1 MNNTPDYRPG
11 SRLCRWALLA
21 GFALASG
28 AAQAQGGLLDAVKPG
43 SNPAAQYPVKPDN
56 ARSALPTAARDAAD
70 TAAGAGVASRPRVSV
85 QRPPQA
91 DAKPVPG
98 VVLRFENADIQ
109 DIVQSVLGDILHVNY
124 MMDPSI
130 QARVTLQSAGDISAA
145 DVYNILESVLALHG
159 IAIVRDGKI
168 YKVIRD
174 AQANRDAATIAAGEN
189 SPVVQVV
196 SLRFVQASGLVN
208 ALRTVMG
215 TQALIVND
223 PTNRYLIA
231 VDRAQNIAKMLEV
244 VDILDVDY
252 LAKVRIKLVAVT
264 NEDATQ
270 LSKEL
275 EALFRTSGLFNLPGT
290 DGNKVYF
297 LPVTRMN
304 AILVAAANEEVLAAA
319 EKWLHTLD
327 EQPKSGLSSRVHI
340 YPAINATAAHLA
352 NLLRQVFGGAAAAPP
367 STTTGTAAAPGS
379 APTQVVL
386 RGAQGGGLEGN
397 VQIIVDDNT
406 NSLVIRSSQQDYQQ
420 IRMILARIDTV
431 PKQVL
436 IQVMVAEVGLSENL
450 QFGVEWWLRNLRFRG
465 GNSDSRA
472 EASLTTGLVA
482 PTGNPLTSGT
492 GGAGL
497 NYLIFNSAGDITGLF
512 NLLASNTD
520 VNILSAPH
528 ILASDGKTAKI
539 EVGSE
544 EPVVTQTTST
554 PLSTTGVTT
563 SNSVQYRPT
572 GILMEVKP
580 SITASGRVSL
590 SLVQEVSARG
600 VDVTVGGTSYPSFSK
615 RKVST
620 DVTIEEGKSLI
631 VAGLIQDRGD
641 FNNQGLP
648 GLKDI
653 PVLGGLF
660 GNQKRSSSKTE
671 LLIAITPFIV
681 RSTEEGDRITANFRD
696 SLDGLKKQ
704 LGAQK
709 IMKGSLESS
718 RGEPTRE

>member
-1 MNNTPDYRPG
+1 
-11 SRLCRWALLA
+11 
-21 GFALASG
+21 
-28 AAQAQGGLLDAVKPG
+28 
-43 SNPAAQYPVKPDN
+43 
-56 ARSALPTAARDAAD
+56 
-70 TAAGAGVASRPRVSV
+70 
-85 QRPPQA
+85 PPQA

-709 IMKGSLESS
+709 IMKGSLEPS

>member
-1 MNNTPDYRPG
+1 MDIRVA
-11 SRLCRWALLA
+11 RCCRWALLA
-21 GFALASG
+21 GVVLAVP
-28 AAQAQGGLLDAVKPG
+28 ATHAQGGLLDALKSQAG
-43 SNPAAQYPVKPDN
+43 PAAASPQPARTEAIPAAASKAAPAPGQPDPVPQ
-56 ARSALPTAARDAAD
+56 
-70 TAAGAGVASRPRVSV
+70 SRVKV
-85 QRPPQA
+85 QRPAQA

-98 VVLRFENADIQ
+98 VVLRFENAEIQ

-124 MMDPSI
+124 MLDPTI
-130 QARVTLQSAGDISAA
+130 QARVTLQSAGEISAA
-145 DVYNILESVLALHG
+145 DVYNILESVLELHG
-159 IAIVRDGKI
+159 IAIVRDGAI

-174 AQANRDAATIAAGEN
+174 PQANRDATGVAAGEN

-196 SLRFVQASGLVN
+196 PLRFVQASGLVG
-208 ALRTVMG
+208 ALRTLMG
-215 TQALIVND
+215 AQALIVND
-223 PTNRYLIA
+223 PTNHYLIV

-252 LAKVRIKLVAVT
+252 LAKVRIKLVAVL
-264 NEDATQ
+264 NEDASQ
-270 LSKEL
+270 LTKEM
-275 EALFRTSGLFNLPGT
+275 EALFRTSGLYNLPGT

-304 AILVAAANEEVLAAA
+304 AILVAATNDAVLATA
-319 EKWLHTLD
+319 EKWIRTLD
-327 EQPKSGLSSRVHI
+327 DEPKNGLSSRVHI
-340 YPAINATAAHLA
+340 YPVVNATAAHLA
-352 NLLRQVFGGAAAAPP
+352 NLLRQVYGGAA
-367 STTTGTAAAPGS
+367 STPATPAAAPGAPAN

-386 RGAQGGGLEGN
+386 RGAQGGNLEGN
-397 VQIIVDDNT
+397 VQIIIDENT
-406 NSLVIRSSQQDYQQ
+406 NSLVIRSSQSDYQQ
-420 IRMILARIDTV
+420 IRMILARIDAV

-450 QFGVEWWLRNLRFRG
+450 QFGVEWWLKNLNFRA
-465 GNSDSRA
+465 GNTNSTA
-472 EASLTTGLVA
+472 QASLTSGLVV
-482 PTGNPLTSGT
+482 PTGNPLTSGI

-554 PLSTTGVTT
+554 PLTTSGITT

-590 SLVQEVSARG
+590 TLVQEVSARG
-600 VDVTVGGTSYPSFSK
+600 ADVTVGGTSYPSFSK

-653 PVLGGLF
+653 PLLGGLF
-660 GNQKRSSSKTE
+660 GNQKRTSAKTE

-681 RSTEEGDRITANFRD
+681 RNSDEGDRITANFRA

-704 LGAQK
+704 MDKQK
-709 IMKGSLESS
+709 IMKGPLESS
-718 RGEPTRE
+718 RAEPARE

>member
-1 MNNTPDYRPG
+1 MNKPPLFPVMRQICSWAIIAG
-11 SRLCRWALLA
+11 SVVIGA
-21 GFALASG
+21 
-28 AAQAQGGLLDAVKPG
+28 AAQAQGGLLDALKPP
-43 SNPAAQYPVKPDN
+43 SSAQVPVKADDAKAMTQAAP
-56 ARSALPTAARDAAD
+56 ARGTSSRAD
-70 TAAGAGVASRPRVSV
+70 VNV

-91 DAKPVPG
+91 DTRNVPG
-98 VVLRFENADIQ
+98 VVLRFENAEVQ
-109 DIVQSVLGDILHVNY
+109 DIVQSVLGDILRVNY
-124 MMDPSI
+124 MVDPSI

-159 IAIVRDGKI
+159 IAIVRDGKL
-168 YKVIRD
+168 YKVVRD
-174 AQANRDAATIAAGEN
+174 AQANRDALTFAAGEN
-189 SPVVQVV
+189 SPLVQIVP
-196 SLRFVQASGLVN
+196 LRFVQASGLVGV
-208 ALRTVMG
+208 LRSVMG
-215 TQALIVND
+215 AQALVVND

-231 VDRAQNIAKMLEV
+231 VDRAQNIAKMLELIAV
-244 VDILDVDY
+244 LDVDY
-252 LAKVRIKLVAVT
+252 LAKVRIKLVTAV

-270 LSKEL
+270 LTKEM
-275 EALFRTSGLFNLPGT
+275 ESLFRASGLYNFPGT

-297 LPVTRMN
+297 LPVARMN
-304 AILVAAANEEVLAAA
+304 AILVAATNEEVLVAA
-319 EKWLHTLD
+319 EKWIHTLD
-327 EQPKSGLSSRVHI
+327 EPPTNGLSSRVHI
-340 YPAINATAAHLA
+340 YPAVNATAAHLA
-352 NLLRQVFGGAAAAPP
+352 NLLRQVYGGAAST
-367 STTTGTAAAPGS
+367 STTPTAAPG
-379 APTQVVL
+379 AATTPPTQVVL
-386 RGAQGGGLEGN
+386 RGSQGGTLDGN

-420 IRMILARIDTV
+420 IRMILARIDTL

-450 QFGVEWWLRNLRFRG
+450 QFGVEWWLKNQRFRA
-465 GNSDSRA
+465 GNTDSSA
-472 EASLTTGLVA
+472 QASLTSGLVA

-520 VNILSAPH
+520 VNLLSAPH

-554 PLSTTGVTT
+554 PLSSSGITT
-563 SNSVQYRPT
+563 SNNVQYRPT

-590 SLVQEVSARG
+590 NLTQEVSARG
-600 VDVTVGGTSYPSFSK
+600 SDVTVGGSTYPSFSK

-641 FNNQGLP
+641 FTNQGLP
-648 GLKDI
+648 GFKDI
-653 PVLGGLF
+653 PLLGGLF
-660 GNQKRSSSKTE
+660 GTQKRAGSKTE

-681 RSTEEGDRITANFRD
+681 RSTEEGDRLTANFRD

-704 LGAQK
+704 LDKQK
-709 IMKGSLESS
+709 MLKNPLDPSG
-718 RGEPTRE
+718 GKPVRE

>member
-1 MNNTPDYRPG
+1 MTG
-11 SRLCRWALLA
+11 IAWVS
-21 GFALASG
+21 
-28 AAQAQGGLLDAVKPG
+28 AAAHAQGGLLDALKSPTGPASQNAAKAGGAAKTPLAAEAAAMAPG
-43 SNPAAQYPVKPDN
+43 TDVSS
-56 ARSALPTAARDAAD
+56 RS
-70 TAAGAGVASRPRVSV
+70 RVNV

-98 VVLRFENADIQ
+98 VVLRFENADVQ

-159 IAIVRDGKI
+159 IAIVRDGKV

-174 AQANRDAATIAAGEN
+174 AQANRDAPTVAAGEN
-189 SPVVQVV
+189 SPLVQVV
-196 SLRFVQASGLVN
+196 SLRFVQASGLVGP
-208 ALRTVMG
+208 LRTVLG
-215 TQALIVND
+215 AQALIAND

-231 VDRAQNIAKMLEV
+231 VDRAQNIAKMLELI
-244 VDILDVDY
+244 DILDVDY
-252 LAKVRIKLVAVT
+252 LAKVRIKLVEVRS
-264 NEDATQ
+264 EDATQ
-270 LSKEL
+270 LSKEM
-275 EALFRTSGLFNLPGT
+275 EALFRTSGLYNLPGT

-304 AILVAAANEEVLAAA
+304 AILVAATNEEVLVAA
-319 EKWLHTLD
+319 EKWIHTLD
-327 EQPKSGLSSRVHI
+327 EAPKNGLSSRVHI
-340 YPAINATAAHLA
+340 YPAMNATAAHLA
-352 NLLRQVFGGAAAAPP
+352 DLLRQVYGGAPSAPATPAAGTPGAP
-367 STTTGTAAAPGS
+367 AN

-386 RGAQGGGLEGN
+386 RGAQGGTLEGN

-436 IQVMVAEVGLSENL
+436 IQVMVAEIGLSENL
-450 QFGVEWWLRNLRFRG
+450 QFGVEWWLKNLRFRA
-465 GNSDSRA
+465 GNTDSSA
-472 EASLTTGLVA
+472 QASLTSGLVA
-482 PTGNPLTSGT
+482 PTGNPITSAT
-492 GGAGL
+492 GGSGL

-554 PLSTTGVTT
+554 PLSTSGVTT

-653 PVLGGLF
+653 PLLGGLF
-660 GNQKRSSSKTE
+660 GSQKRTSAKTE

-681 RSTEEGDRITANFRD
+681 RNSEEGDRITANFRD
-696 SLDGLKKQ
+696 SLEGLKKQ
-704 LGAQK
+704 MGAQK
-709 IMKGSLESS
+709 IMKGSLEPS
-718 RGEPTRE
+718 RGEPIRE

>member
-1 MNNTPDYRPG
+1 MEIPPVVP
-11 SRLCRWALLA
+11 
-21 GFALASG
+21 
-28 AAQAQGGLLDAVKPG
+28 AVV
-43 SNPAAQYPVKPDN
+43 S
-56 ARSALPTAARDAAD
+56 LPTAPANAGRSAAAHD
-70 TAAGAGVASRPRVSV
+70 VAAPAGAGVSSSAAVKV

-130 QARVTLQSAGDISAA
+130 QARVTLQSTGDISAA

-159 IAIVRDGKI
+159 ISIVRDGKI

-174 AQANRDAATIAAGEN
+174 AQANRDAAGVAAGEN

-196 SLRFVQASGLVN
+196 PLRFVQASGLVG
-208 ALRTVMG
+208 AMRTVLG
-215 TQALIVND
+215 AQALIVND
-223 PTNRYLIA
+223 PTNHYLIA
-231 VDRAQNIAKMLEV
+231 VDRAQNIAKML
-244 VDILDVDY
+244 DLIKILDVDY
-252 LAKVRIKLVAVT
+252 LAKVRIKLVAVV

-270 LSKEL
+270 LAKEL
-275 EALFRTSGLFNLPGT
+275 EALFRTSGLYNLPGT

-304 AILVAAANEEVLAAA
+304 SILVAATNEDVLAAA

-327 EQPKSGLSSRVHI
+327 EEPKNGLSSRVHI
-340 YPAINATAAHLA
+340 YPVMNATASHLA
-352 NLLRQVFGGAAAAPP
+352 DLLRQVYGGAAATPSAP
-367 STTTGTAAAPGS
+367 AARAPGAPAS

-386 RGAQGGGLEGN
+386 RGTQGGSLDGN
-397 VQIIVDDNT
+397 VQIIVDENT
-406 NSLVIRSSQQDYQQ
+406 NSLVIRSSPQDYQQ
-420 IRMILARIDTV
+420 IRMILARIDSV
-431 PKQVL
+431 AKQVL

-450 QFGVEWWLRNLRFRG
+450 QFGVEWWLKNLNFRA
-465 GNSDSRA
+465 GNTNSNA
-472 EASLTTGLVA
+472 QASLTTGLVA

-497 NYLIFNSAGDITGLF
+497 NYLIFNSAGDLTGLF

-544 EPVVTQTTST
+544 EPVVTQTTTT
-554 PLSTTGVTT
+554 PLSTTGITT

-600 VDVTVGGTSYPSFSK
+600 ADVTVGGSTYPSFSK

-620 DVTIEEGKSLI
+620 EVTIEEGKSLI

-653 PVLGGLF
+653 PIFGGLF
-660 GNQKRSSSKTE
+660 GTQKRTSAKTE

-681 RSTEEGDRITANFRD
+681 RNSEEGERITANFRD
-696 SLDGLKKQ
+696 SLAGLKKQ
-704 LGAQK
+704 MGAQT
-709 IMKGSLESS
+709 IMKGSLEPS
-718 RGEPTRE
+718 RGETAGE

>member
-1 MNNTPDYRPG
+1 M
-11 SRLCRWALLA
+11 
-21 GFALASG
+21 
-28 AAQAQGGLLDAVKPG
+28 AAE
-43 SNPAAQYPVKPDN
+43 
-56 ARSALPTAARDAAD
+56 T
-70 TAAGAGVASRPRVSV
+70 GVASRSRVSV

-98 VVLRFENADIQ
+98 VVLRFENADVQ

-174 AQANRDAATIAAGEN
+174 AQANRDAATVAAGEN

-196 SLRFVQASGLVN
+196 ALRFVQASGLVS

-231 VDRAQNIAKMLEV
+231 VDRAQNIAKLLEV

-252 LAKVRIKLVAVT
+252 LAKVRIKLVGVV
-264 NEDATQ
+264 NEDAAQ
-270 LSKEL
+270 LTKEM
-275 EALFRTSGLFNLPGT
+275 EALFRTSGLYNLPGT

-304 AILVAAANEEVLAAA
+304 AILVAATNEEVLATA
-319 EKWLHTLD
+319 EKWIHTLD
-327 EQPKSGLSSRVHI
+327 EEPKHGLSSRVHI
-340 YPAINATAAHLA
+340 YPVLNATASHLA
-352 NLLRQVFGGAAAAPP
+352 NLLRQVYGGAA
-367 STTTGTAAAPGS
+367 STPATPAAATPGAPAS
-379 APTQVVL
+379 APSQVVL
-386 RGAQGGGLEGN
+386 RGAQGGALEGN

-450 QFGVEWWLRNLRFRG
+450 QFGVEWWLKNLQFRV
-465 GNSDSRA
+465 GNTNSSA
-472 EASLTTGLVA
+472 QASLTSGLVA

-554 PLSTTGVTT
+554 PLSNTGITT

-600 VDVTVGGTSYPSFSK
+600 ADVTVGGTSYPSFSK

-653 PVLGGLF
+653 PLLGGLF
-660 GNQKRSSSKTE
+660 GSQKRTSAKTE
-671 LLIAITPFIV
+671 LLIAITPYIV
-681 RSTEEGDRITANFRD
+681 RNSAEGDRITANFRE

-704 LGAQK
+704 MDKQK
-709 IMKGSLESS
+709 ITKGPLEPLS
-718 RGEPTRE
+718 GAPTRE

>member
-1 MNNTPDYRPG
+1 MA
-11 SRLCRWALLA
+11 SL
-21 GFALASG
+21 ALAS
-28 AAQAQGGLLDAVKPG
+28 AAAYAQGGLLDALKSRNDPAPQNAVTSGTPG
-43 SNPAAQYPVKPDN
+43 ASATPPGTPKDAATPPGADAS
-56 ARSALPTAARDAAD
+56 ARS
-70 TAAGAGVASRPRVSV
+70 RVNV

-98 VVLRFENADIQ
+98 VVLRFENADVQ

-124 MMDPSI
+124 LMDPTI

-159 IAIVRDGKI
+159 IAIVRDGKV

-174 AQANRDAATIAAGEN
+174 AQANRDAATVAAGDN
-189 SPVVQVV
+189 SPVVQVIP
-196 SLRFVQASGLVN
+196 LRFVQASGLVG
-208 ALRTVMG
+208 ALRTVLG

-223 PTNRYLIA
+223 ATNRYLIA
-231 VDRAQNIAKMLEV
+231 VDRAQNIAKLLEV
-244 VDILDVDY
+244 VGILDVDY
-252 LAKVRIKLVAVT
+252 LAAVRIRLVSVI

-270 LSKEL
+270 LTKEV
-275 EALFRTSGLFNLPGT
+275 EALFRTSGLYNLPGT

-304 AILVAAANEEVLAAA
+304 AILVAAANEPVLAAA
-319 EKWLHTLD
+319 EKWIHTLD
-327 EQPKSGLSSRVHI
+327 EAPKNGLSSRVHI
-340 YPAINATAAHLA
+340 YPAMNATAAHLA
-352 NLLRQVFGGAAAAPP
+352 NLLRQVYGGAASTPAP
-367 STTTGTAAAPGS
+367 AAAGAPG
-379 APTQVVL
+379 APANQPTQVVL
-386 RGAQGGGLEGN
+386 RGAQGGTLEGN

-406 NSLVIRSSQQDYQQ
+406 NSLVIRCSQQDYQQ

-450 QFGVEWWLRNLRFRG
+450 QFGVEWWLKNLRFRA
-465 GNSDSRA
+465 GNTNSSA
-472 EASLTTGLVA
+472 QASLNSGLVA

-492 GGAGL
+492 GGSGL

-554 PLSTTGVTT
+554 PLATTGVTT

-590 SLVQEVSARG
+590 NLVQEVSARG

-653 PVLGGLF
+653 PLLGGLF
-660 GNQKRSSSKTE
+660 GSQKRTSAKTE

-681 RSTEEGDRITANFRD
+681 RNSDEGDRITANFRD
-696 SLDGLKKQ
+696 SLEGLKKQ
-704 LGAQK
+704 MGAQK
-709 IMKGSLESS
+709 LMKGSLEPS
-718 RGEPTRE
+718 RGEPNRE

>member
-1 MNNTPDYRPG
+1 M
-11 SRLCRWALLA
+11 LLA
-21 GFALASG
+21 CLALSG
-28 AAQAQGGLLDAVKPG
+28 TATHAQGGLLDALKSRTDPAPQNAVVTDAPKASATP
-43 SNPAAQYPVKPDN
+43 PAASKN
-56 ARSALPTAARDAAD
+56 AAETLPGAD
-70 TAAGAGVASRPRVSV
+70 AGARPRVSV

-98 VVLRFENADIQ
+98 VVLRFENADVQ

-124 MMDPSI
+124 LMDPTI

-159 IAIVRDGKI
+159 IAIVRDGKV

-174 AQANRDAATIAAGEN
+174 AQANRDAATVAAGDN

-196 SLRFVQASGLVN
+196 PLRFVQASGLVG
-208 ALRTVMG
+208 ALRTVLG

-223 PTNRYLIA
+223 ATNRYLIA
-231 VDRAQNIAKMLEV
+231 VDRAQNIAKLLEV
-244 VDILDVDY
+244 VGILDVDY
-252 LAKVRIKLVAVT
+252 LAAVRIRLVSVI
-264 NEDATQ
+264 NGDASQ
-270 LSKEL
+270 LTKEV
-275 EALFRTSGLFNLPGT
+275 EALFRTSGLYNLPGT

-304 AILVAAANEEVLAAA
+304 AILVAAANEQVLTAA
-319 EKWLHTLD
+319 EKWIHTLD
-327 EQPKSGLSSRVHI
+327 EAPKNGLSSRVHI
-340 YPAINATAAHLA
+340 YPAMNATAAHLA
-352 NLLRQVFGGAAAAPP
+352 NLLRQVYGGAASTPATPAAAAP
-367 STTTGTAAAPGS
+367 GAP
-379 APTQVVL
+379 ANQPTQVVL
-386 RGAQGGGLEGN
+386 RGAQGGTLEGN

-406 NSLVIRSSQQDYQQ
+406 NSLVIRCSQQDYQQ

-431 PKQVL
+431 PRQVL

-450 QFGVEWWLRNLRFRG
+450 QFGVEWWLKNLRFRA
-465 GNSDSRA
+465 GNTNASA
-472 EASLTTGLVA
+472 QASLTSGLVA

-492 GGAGL
+492 GGSGL
-497 NYLIFNSAGDITGLF
+497 NYLIFNSAGDLTGLF

-554 PLSTTGVTT
+554 PLATTGVTT

-590 SLVQEVSARG
+590 NLVQEVSARG

-653 PVLGGLF
+653 PLLGGLF
-660 GNQKRSSSKTE
+660 GSQKRTSAKTE

-681 RSTEEGDRITANFRD
+681 RNSDEGDRITASFRD
-696 SLDGLKKQ
+696 SLEGLKKQ

-709 IMKGSLESS
+709 IMKGSLDPS
-718 RGEPTRE
+718 RGESNRE

>member
-1 MNNTPDYRPG
+1 MNSQPTRDPV
-11 SRLCRWALLA
+11 CRARNWALLA
-21 GFALASG
+21 SLTLASF
-28 AAQAQGGLLDAVKPG
+28 AAQAQGGLLDAAKTVAA
-43 SNPAAQYPVKPDN
+43 PAVAPKT
-56 ARSALPTAARDAAD
+56 STEAA
-70 TAAGAGVASRPRVSV
+70 TGTGAASRPRVNV

-91 DAKPVPG
+91 DARPVPG

-124 MMDPSI
+124 LMDPSI
-130 QARVTLQSAGDISAA
+130 QARVTIQSAGDISAA

-174 AQANRDAATIAAGEN
+174 PQANRDAATVAAGEN

-196 SLRFVQASGLVN
+196 ALRFVQASGLVG
-208 ALRTVMG
+208 ALRSVLG
-215 TQALIVND
+215 TQALLVND
-223 PTNRYLIA
+223 PTNHYLIA
-231 VDRAQNIAKMLEV
+231 VDRAQNIAKMLELV
-244 VDILDVDY
+244 EILDVDY
-252 LAKVRIKLVAVT
+252 LAKVRIKLVAVV

-304 AILVAAANEEVLAAA
+304 ALLVAAANEEVLAAA
-319 EKWLHTLD
+319 EKWIRTLD

-352 NLLRQVFGGAAAAPP
+352 NLLRQVYGGAAATPAP
-367 STTTGTAAAPGS
+367 AAAPTPGAPAG

-386 RGAQGGGLEGN
+386 RGAQGGTLEGN

-406 NSLVIRSSQQDYQQ
+406 NSLVIRSSQQDFQQ
-420 IRMILARIDTV
+420 IRMILARVDTV

-436 IQVMVAEVGLSENL
+436 IQVMVAEVGLSDSL
-450 QFGVEWWLRNLRFRG
+450 QFGVEWWLKNLRFRA
-465 GNSDSRA
+465 GNTDSPA
-472 EASLTTGLVA
+472 QASLTSGLVA

-554 PLSTTGVTT
+554 PLSTSGVTT

-600 VDVTVGGTSYPSFSK
+600 ADVTVGGTSYPSFSK

-620 DVTIEEGKSLI
+620 EVTIEEGKSLI

-653 PVLGGLF
+653 PWVGGLF
-660 GNQKRSSSKTE
+660 GNQKRTSSKTE

-681 RSTEEGDRITANFRD
+681 RSSEEGDRITANFRD

-704 LGAQK
+704 MAAQK
-709 IMKGSLESS
+709 IMKGSLEPS
-718 RGEPTRE
+718 RGGPSRE